1 MKVELYL
8 NPDAAGYADFLE
20 DMKEEL
26 SALKGLKYSEETA
39 PAPPKTLTVEHDV
52 LKFIFEHGGDALQ
65 LSIVLLQ
72 VIHAALERHHD
83 KHPQKREAEERP
95 IVVLQVGDQ
104 RLKYPASDK
113 AERNFV
119 ERLKKGKRQTRKPN
133 KRRSA
138 RKSRKKR

>member
-104 RLKYPASDK
+104 RLKYPAS
-113 AERNFV
+113 
-119 ERLKKGKRQTRKPN
+119 
-133 KRRSA
+133 
-138 RKSRKKR
+138 